1 MSNSN
6 TNLKDLNT
14 FIRKNKSIDFTK
26 ADFIN
31 QKSVDSY
38 NWSGLQDDKE
48 AIIRQLKAYQRMLR
62 VLPKD
67 EQSLAKA
74 LVKSGIHSSLQ
85 IANTPKNKFI
95 QDNIKLFK
103 NNRKLAEQVY
113 TRATSIRKGCISS
126 IHESYP
132 AIRTACTCCK
142 DKQIEESL

>member
-1 MSNSN
+1 MSNSS
-6 TNLKDLNT
+6 TNLKGLNT

-113 TRATSIRKGCISS
+113 TRATSIRKAVSLQ
-126 IHESYP
+126 YMN
-132 AIRTACTCCK
+132 RTQQLEPHARAARINK
-142 DKQIEESL
+142 

>member
-1 MSNSN
+1 MSNSS
-6 TNLKDLNT
+6 TNLKGLNT

-85 IANTPKNKFI
+85 IASTPKNKFI

-103 NNRKLAEQVY
+103 NNRELAEQVH
-113 TRATSIRKGCISS
+113 TRAISIRKAVSLQ
-126 IHESYP
+126 YMN
-132 AIRTACTCCK
+132 RTQQLEPHARAAK
-142 DKQIEESL
+142 INK

>member
-113 TRATSIRKGCISS
+113 TRATSIRKAVSLQ
-126 IHESYP
+126 YMN
-132 AIRTACTCCK
+132 RTQQLEPHARAARINK
-142 DKQIEESL
+142 